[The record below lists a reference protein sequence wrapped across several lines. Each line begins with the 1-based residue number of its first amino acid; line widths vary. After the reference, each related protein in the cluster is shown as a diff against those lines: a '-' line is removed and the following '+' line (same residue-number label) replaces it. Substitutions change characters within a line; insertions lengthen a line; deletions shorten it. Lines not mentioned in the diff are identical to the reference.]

1 VKNLK
6 DLFLLDPEVAFLNH
20 GSFGACP
27 HPVMAAY
34 QDWQR
39 RLERQ
44 PVAFLGRELAG
55 HLLSARQILGAYLG
69 AAAEDLVFISN
80 ATYGVNA
87 VARSLR
93 LQPGDEILSTD
104 HEYGACDKTWQHLC
118 DRQGAVYRR
127 QPIPLPASSNEE
139 ILEQIWA
146 GANERTRLIFCSHI
160 TSPTALTLPAAELC
174 RRARQAGI
182 LCMIDGAH
190 APGQID
196 LDLEGIG
203 ADFYTGNC
211 HKWMLAP
218 KGSAFLYARRERQD
232 LLEPLVV
239 SWGWQA
245 AADFTTG
252 SRFVDLHQWRGTD
265 DPSACLTVPAAIQFM
280 KQHNWAQVR
289 LSCHTLLA
297 QAVER
302 LESITGMPAL
312 YPPGQPGF
320 SQMAAVEIPWQPD
333 LKAAKDRLYADFRV
347 EVPLLDW
354 NGRHFVRISVQGY
367 NTSADLDRLAAGLAA
382 LLEQTE

>member
-1 VKNLK
+1 VDSLK

-27 HPVMAAY
+27 QPVLAAC

-55 HLLSARQILGAYLG
+55 YLLAARQDLGAYLG
-69 AAAEDLVFISN
+69 AQAEDLVFIPN

-87 VARSLR
+87 VARSLH
-93 LQPGDEILSTD
+93 LQPGDEILTTD

-118 DRQGAVYRR
+118 DRQGAAYRR
-127 QPIPLPASSNEE
+127 QPIPLPAASNEQ
-139 ILEQIWA
+139 ILEQIWE
-146 GANERTRLIFCSHI
+146 GVNQRTRLIFFSHI
-160 TSPTALTLPAAELC
+160 TSPTALTLPAAEVC

-182 LCMIDGAH
+182 LSMIDGAH

-196 LDLEGIG
+196 LDLEAIG

-218 KGSAFLYARRERQD
+218 KGSAFLYARRECQD

-245 AADFTTG
+245 EADFTTG

-265 DPSACLTVPAAIQFM
+265 DPSACLAVPAAIQFM
-280 KQHNWAQVR
+280 AQHDWAQVR

-302 LESITGMPAL
+302 LAGITGMPAL
-312 YPPGQPGF
+312 YPPDQSGF
-320 SQMAAVEIPWQPD
+320 VQMAAVEIPRQPD
-333 LKAAKDRLYADFRV
+333 LKPVKARLYAEHRV
-347 EVPLLDW
+347 EVPLLEW

-367 NTSADLDRLAAGLAA
+367 NTSADLDRLAAGLR
-382 LLEQTE
+382 QTLG